1 MGAETGQ
8 YLEPL
13 VRARAAYDQMMLA
26 YRLAPHGPLKD
37 ACQEAL
43 HALADLVNEAQASAY
58 ATGSLSPA
66 VSVGPAHQRPARPQ
80 PRPSTAMVVD
90 TEPPPPPAR
99 VLPATPLVRGET
111 SASFHCFMALL
122 RGLSEGH

>member
-90 TEPPPPPAR
+90 TEPPPPQRGSSQRPPWYGAKRAR
-99 VLPATPLVRGET
+99 VSTVLW
-111 SASFHCFMALL
+111 
-122 RGLSEGH
+122 LS